1 MTDKI
6 NFLDKAN
13 TGKWLLALS
22 VIVSLF
28 WVLGNSINVY
38 SSAGAG
44 AIFEI
49 LWLPMLACILI
60 IPVLSIMIV
69 VRKNAVKLLPILSI
83 IILAAS
89 LLYLTFFK

>member
-1 MTDKI
+1 MTGKI
-6 NFLDKAN
+6 HFLDKAN
-13 TGKWLLALS
+13 TGKWLLTLS

-28 WVLGNSINVY
+28 WILGNSINVY
-38 SSAGAG
+38 NSAGAG

-49 LWLPMLACILI
+49 LWLPMLASIII

-69 VRKNAVKLLPILSI
+69 ARKNTQKLIPILAI